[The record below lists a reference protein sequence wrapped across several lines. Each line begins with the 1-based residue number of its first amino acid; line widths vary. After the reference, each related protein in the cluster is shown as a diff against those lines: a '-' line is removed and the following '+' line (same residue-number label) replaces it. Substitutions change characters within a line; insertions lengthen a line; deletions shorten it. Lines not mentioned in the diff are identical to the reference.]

1 MLKEPQI
8 YEEFQFFYFHSQLIL
23 IRHLLLDSLSKIVLN
38 HERDNIANKKC
49 KKASI
54 IIQNL
59 YIIYKQKPC
68 IELSLY
74 TWLFFTY
81 SFLIGSYS
89 SLFWFQIKHY
99 VFLYFIILSFQNKRN
114 IYREHQIR
122 KMSTTAISR
131 SVIEMLQG
139 IETAILIRKAELT
152 MLA

>member
-8 YEEFQFFYFHSQLIL
+8 YEEFQFFCFHSQLIL
-23 IRHLLLDSLSKIVLN
+23 IRHPLLDSLSKIVLN

-49 KKASI
+49 LNNSGESI
-54 IIQNL
+54 YIIQAKAMHR
-59 YIIYKQKPC
+59 II
-68 IELSLY
+68 SLHMA
-74 TWLFFTY
+74 LFTY

>member
-1 MLKEPQI
+1 MHRI
-8 YEEFQFFYFHSQLIL
+8 I
-23 IRHLLLDSLSKIVLN
+23 SLHMAL
-38 HERDNIANKKC
+38 
-49 KKASI
+49 
-54 IIQNL
+54 
-59 YIIYKQKPC
+59 
-68 IELSLY
+68 
-74 TWLFFTY
+74 FTY

-139 IETAILIRKAELT
+139 IETAILLNDIPPSPSRTGQTRLVAVHKA
-152 MLA
+152 

>member
-8 YEEFQFFYFHSQLIL
+8 YEEFQFFCFHSQLIL
-23 IRHLLLDSLSKIVLN
+23 IRHPLLDSLSKIVLN

-74 TWLFFTY
+74 TWLFSRTL
-81 SFLIGSYS
+81 FL
-89 SLFWFQIKHY
+89 
-99 VFLYFIILSFQNKRN
+99 
-114 IYREHQIR
+114 
-122 KMSTTAISR
+122 
-131 SVIEMLQG
+131 
-139 IETAILIRKAELT
+139 
-152 MLA
+152 

>member
-1 MLKEPQI
+1 MKETI
-8 YEEFQFFYFHSQLIL
+8 SQT
-23 IRHLLLDSLSKIVLN
+23 KN
-38 HERDNIANKKC
+38 T

-54 IIQNL
+54 ILENL
-59 YIIYKQKPC
+59 YIIIQAKAMHR
-68 IELSLY
+68 IISLY
-74 TWLFFTY
+74 MALFTY

-99 VFLYFIILSFQNKRN
+99 VFLYFIIPSFQNKRN

-131 SVIEMLQG
+131 SIIEMFQG

>member
-1 MLKEPQI
+1 MHRI
-8 YEEFQFFYFHSQLIL
+8 I
-23 IRHLLLDSLSKIVLN
+23 SLHMAL
-38 HERDNIANKKC
+38 
-49 KKASI
+49 
-54 IIQNL
+54 
-59 YIIYKQKPC
+59 
-68 IELSLY
+68 
-74 TWLFFTY
+74 FTY

-139 IETAILIRKAELT
+139 IETDKKGRTHNACLNDIPPSPSRTGQTRLVAVHKA
-152 MLA
+152 

>member
-1 MLKEPQI
+1 MHRI
-8 YEEFQFFYFHSQLIL
+8 I
-23 IRHLLLDSLSKIVLN
+23 SLHMAL
-38 HERDNIANKKC
+38 
-49 KKASI
+49 
-54 IIQNL
+54 
-59 YIIYKQKPC
+59 
-68 IELSLY
+68 
-74 TWLFFTY
+74 FTY

-139 IETAILIRKAELT
+139 IETANACLNDIPPSPSRTGQTRLVAVHKA
-152 MLA
+152 